1 MNSKW
6 ASEIICGMFDSQK
19 AIRKC
24 LMSLDGNK
32 GHCFPQVS
40 EPGVLGCFYIPEMA
54 FLRSIFDHAQS
65 LPPSLPLQCVELVQI
80 FPICQCGD
88 DVILGL
94 DTTNSCV
101 DVSEVCEGSV
111 ISQEI
116 FCRGYSLKK

>member
-1 MNSKW
+1 M
-6 ASEIICGMFDSQK
+6 EIKNIVSL
-19 AIRKC
+19 KC
-24 LMSLDGNK
+24 LNL
-32 GHCFPQVS
+32 VS
-40 EPGVLGCFYIPEMA
+40 WDVPSFYIPEMA
-54 FLRSIFDHAQS
+54 FLRSSFDHAQS

-101 DVSEVCEGSV
+101 YVSEVCEGSV